1 MHTQIVVHPY
11 NEILPC
17 NKKDRSTDTS
27 NNLDE
32 SHNIMLSKEAS
43 LKRLHVVQ
51 FHLYHLLKLSY
62 PFPFGSSP
70 VLLQFLI

>member
-1 MHTQIVVHPY
+1 MDTQIVVHPY
-11 NEILPC
+11 NEILLC
-17 NKKDRSTDTS
+17 NKKDISTDTS

-51 FHLYHLLKLSY
+51 FHLYNLLELSNL
-62 PFPFGSSP
+62 FPFGSSP
-70 VLLQFLI
+70 VLLQFLV